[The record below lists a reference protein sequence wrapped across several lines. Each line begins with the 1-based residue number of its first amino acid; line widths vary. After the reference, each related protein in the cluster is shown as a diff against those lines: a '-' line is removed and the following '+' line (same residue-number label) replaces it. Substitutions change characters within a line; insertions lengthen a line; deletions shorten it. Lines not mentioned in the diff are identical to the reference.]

1 MQEAVTRIR
10 LLFITLS
17 CLATGN
23 NFLRPEIHECYI
35 AIDWNYCAGD
45 VSTAQH
51 TEGNWKNVVQC
62 CTEPVQYIVQPY

>member
-1 MQEAVTRIR
+1 MQETVNLIR
-10 LLFITLS
+10 LLFITLR

-45 VSTAQH
+45 LFTAQH
-51 TEGNWKNVVQC
+51 TEGN
-62 CTEPVQYIVQPY
+62 